1 MASNS
6 KGFVSASP
14 ILTAGGFPQPMNLS
28 SSVPIRAP
36 LTLDDSDSEF
46 ELSSDATLSETASH
60 SDLEAESHHASQEE
74 DEDEECFELDEEL
87 SPLVQV
93 PLRVTPIAHV
103 STYDDEEEDDAEE
116 EEEDEE
122 DDGSEMLSA
131 ERVAENP
138 VRAFPK
144 DTENDIPYGQ
154 GLRIRVASE
163 GYSTASSIDSD
174 AMSQCSRENSDD
186 EQFEKVS
193 VALNEFENDDMKLYG
208 LDRNDEIRVEFIETD
223 DVMQRKLEVVNNTE
237 TSDMVVEETS
247 NAGSLLESNA
257 EGYIDSVM
265 PEQNISVDCLGERN
279 PRTCESLSDAF
290 AENFENSLEHCEENI
305 EYSIAES
312 EKLVS
317 ITETEKLDSMMLE
330 KNTSVAYLEVQNP
343 QTGESLGDAL
353 AENFENSLEHCRENV
368 EYSTTA
374 TENISANGSPGVVAA
389 SYQESES
396 EKLGSIAESV
406 VDSKAIPDDSSVG
419 FETNGDVFDGNK
431 IQDVDYYEISD
442 RALLQECTYLE
453 KGLSETVLGVL
464 DEDVMFYDY
473 HSHENEETFYVSDTV
488 NNEAT
493 VELNIDSQ
501 ESKRGGSALDDD
513 DDVEE
518 LMSARFE
525 QLREQ
530 ISALSILLGSIGSR
544 KNSRE
549 EETVMSPHARM
560 NLPKDDARSQLIYFD
575 NGCELDCNS
584 VTDTYSDQSS
594 VHFLQNRASFSS
606 LLSGDAQAGFQ
617 FQHDISENEKGK
629 IHEIHTISVKF
640 LRLVQRINFSLE
652 DSLVSKVL
660 CRLVA
665 DIGRRSHQE
674 FVIRSA
680 KVLAKKLEEDFQD
693 DLDFSLNILV
703 LGKSGVGKSATIN
716 SIFGDKVVM
725 TDAFEPA
732 TTSVREVSG
741 TVDRVKIRILDTPGL
756 RAPMN
761 EQAFNRK
768 ILSSVKRYM
777 KKFPLDV
784 ILYVDRVDIQ
794 TADLDDIPI
803 LRSIT
808 NSLGP
813 SIWQHAILTL
823 THAASTPL
831 DGPSGSPLS
840 YEVFVSQKSHPV
852 QQSIIKV
859 VGDQCQLSPSFMCP
873 VSLVE
878 NHPLCGKYVSED
890 SLLPNGLRWRSQLL
904 ALCFSQKTLS
914 QVSSVSIPCTLLDQ
928 WKHFLFQD
936 YSQPLC
942 HLSSCLL
949 QSPTHHLKFSANWN

>member
-6 KGFVSASP
+6 KAFVSASP
-14 ILTAGGFPQPMNLS
+14 IVTAGEFPQQMNLP

-36 LTLDDSDSEF
+36 LTLDDSDSDF

-60 SDLEAESHHASQEE
+60 SDLEAQSQCASQEE
-74 DEDEECFELDEEL
+74 DEEECFELDEEL
-87 SPLVQV
+87 SPLVQL
-93 PLRVTPIAHV
+93 PLRVTPFAHL
-103 STYDDEEEDDAEE
+103 STYDDEED
-116 EEEDEE
+116 EEDEE
-122 DDGSEMLSA
+122 DDGGEMLSA
-131 ERVAENP
+131 ESVAENL
-138 VRAFPK
+138 VGAFSK
-144 DTENDIPYGQ
+144 DIGSDVSIEAENDIAFGQ
-154 GLRIRVASE
+154 GLRIRVACE
-163 GYSTASSIDSD
+163 EYSTASSIDSD
-174 AMSQCSRENSDD
+174 AMSQCSQEISDN

-193 VALNEFENDDMKLYG
+193 VALNEFENDEIKL

-237 TSDMVVEETS
+237 TSDMVEETS

-265 PEQNISVDCLGERN
+265 LEQNTSVDYLGEQN
-279 PRTCESLSDAF
+279 PRTCESLSNAF
-290 AENFENSLEHCEENI
+290 PENFENSFEHCQENI
-305 EYSIAES
+305 ECSITES

-317 ITETEKLDSMMLE
+317 ITESEKLNSMML
-330 KNTSVAYLEVQNP
+330 KQNTSVDYLEVQNP
-343 QTGESLGDAL
+343 QTGESLADAFT
-353 AENFENSLEHCRENV
+353 ENFENSVEHCPENI
-368 EYSTTA
+368 EYGTTA
-374 TENISANGSPGVVAA
+374 TRNISANGNLGVVAA
-389 SYQESES
+389 SHQESES

-406 VDSKAIPDDSSVG
+406 VDSKAILDDSSVG
-419 FETNGDVFDGNK
+419 FESNGDASEGNK
-431 IQDVDYYEISD
+431 IQDVSD
-442 RALLQECTYLE
+442 RVLLQECRYLE

-464 DEDVMFYDY
+464 DEDVLFCDY
-473 HSHENEETFYVSDTV
+473 HSSEDEETFYVGDTV
-488 NNEAT
+488 NKEAT
-493 VELNIDSQ
+493 RELSNVSQ
-501 ESKRGGSALDDD
+501 ESKGGGSALDD

-544 KNSRE
+544 KNSHE
-549 EETVMSPHARM
+549 EETVMSPHART
-560 NLPKDDARSQLIYFD
+560 NLPKDGARSQLVYFD
-575 NGCELDCNS
+575 NDCESDCNS
-584 VTDTYSDQSS
+584 VTVAYTDQSS
-594 VHFLQNRASFSS
+594 AHFLQNRASFSS

-617 FQHDISENEKGK
+617 FQHNISENEKEK
-629 IHEIHTISVKF
+629 IHKIHTISVKF
-640 LRLVQRINFSLE
+640 LRLVHRINFSLE

-665 DIGRRSHQE
+665 DIRRRSHQE
-674 FVIRSA
+674 FVISSA
-680 KVLAKKLEEDFQD
+680 KVLAKKIEEDFQD

-716 SIFGDKVVM
+716 SIFGNKVVM

-741 TVDRVKIRILDTPGL
+741 TVDGVKIRILDTPGL
-756 RAPMN
+756 RAPMKD
-761 EQAFNRK
+761 QGFNRK

-794 TADLDDIPI
+794 TTDIDDIPI

-813 SIWQHAILTL
+813 SIWQQAILTL

-859 VGDQCQLSPSFMCP
+859 VSDQCQLSPSFMCP

-878 NHPLCGKYVSED
+878 NHPLCGKNISGESV
-890 SLLPNGLRWRSQLL
+890 LPNGLRWRTQLL

-914 QVSSVSIPCTLLDQ
+914 QVSLVSMPDSLLDH

-936 YSQPLC
+936 HSQPLC
-942 HLSSCLL
+942 HLCSCLL
-949 QSPTHHLKFSANWN
+949 QSPAHHLKFSASWN